1 MSKLNIKITHHL
13 PQAEALARIKKLL
26 ADLRGEQKDMIKD
39 VSETWNGNEGNFR
52 FTLRGFDISGKL
64 EVEAHE
70 VIVKGDIP
78 LVLVFF
84 KGRISDV
91 IKEKAEQLLSS

>member
-1 MSKLNIKITHHL
+1 MSKLHINIPHSL
-13 PQAEALARIKKLL
+13 SQAEALARIKKLL
-26 ADLRGEQKDMIKD
+26 ADLRGEQKHMIKD
-39 VSETWNGNEGNFR
+39 VSETWNGNEGNFS

-64 EVEAHE
+64 GVEPGE

-84 KGRISDV
+84 KGRISEV
-91 IKEKAEQLLSS
+91 IKEKAEALLSF